1 MNLMNHN
8 RMKNIEKEK
17 EKKEK
22 NENNNNYN
30 NQNTSFSRI
39 GRDPITNKPIINR
52 NYSKF
57 RDLITN
63 KEELSKILSQ
73 HNQQNQQF

>member
-17 EKKEK
+17 EKKAK
-22 NENNNNYN
+22 NKNNNNYN

-39 GRDPITNKPIINR
+39 GKDSNTNKPKIIR

-57 RDLITN
+57 RELVAN
-63 KEELSKILSQ
+63 KEELNKILSQ
-73 HNQQNQQF
+73 QNQQQ